1 MSLASQTQTIDDLT
15 SQAAGA
21 LADKRYSEAEGL
33 AGKALTLARDD
44 GDYQRMAVV
53 VPTLSLARAGRLALA
68 IDVGT
73 VTILDEPFDDD
84 VKIEPGCYLL
94 QPPLVGA
101 HARRLRLTALRDG
114 IPAVVLCREPVIRLG
129 LVPLVALGT
138 GATVRTKVRPPEDLD
153 NPSLEWFIDSLDAM
167 GEAATELDPGLTV
180 QKRVDA
186 LLTRLDSVPEYAG
199 LHQCLEESCREAA
212 EISDDSRS

>member
-15 SQAAGA
+15 GQAAQA
-21 LADKRYSEAEGL
+21 LAGQRYFQAENL
-33 AGKALTLARDD
+33 AHKALTLARDD

-53 VPTLSLARAGRLALA
+53 VPTLALARAGRLALA

-73 VTILDEPFDDD
+73 LLIIDEPFDDD
-84 VKIEPGCYLL
+84 VRVEPGCYLV

-101 HARRLRLTALRDG
+101 HARRLRLTAVRQE

-129 LVPLVALGT
+129 LVPLVALGN
-138 GATVRTKVRPPEDLD
+138 GATIRTKVRPPEDLD
-153 NPSLEWFIDSLDAM
+153 HPDLEWFADSLEAL
-167 GEAATELDPGLTV
+167 GEAAAELDPALTV

-186 LLTRLDSVPEYAG
+186 LLTRLDAIPDHAG
-199 LHQCLEESCREAA
+199 LHRHLEDSCREAA
-212 EISDDSRS
+212 EIPDDSPS

>member
-15 SQAAGA
+15 SQAVGA
-21 LADKRYSEAEGL
+21 LADKRYSQAEGL
-33 AGKALTLARDD
+33 ASKALTLARDD

-53 VPTLSLARAGRLALA
+53 IPTLSLARAGRLALA

-84 VKIEPGCYLL
+84 IKIEPGCYLM

-101 HARRLRLTALRDG
+101 HARRLRLTALRQE
-114 IPAVVLCREPVIRLG
+114 ISAVILCREPVIRLG
-129 LVPLVALGT
+129 LVPLVALGN

-153 NPSLEWFIDSLDAM
+153 NPSLDWFTDSLDAL
-167 GEAATELDPGLTV
+167 GEAATELDPGLSV

-186 LLTRLDSVPEYAG
+186 LLARLDSIPEYDG

-212 EISDDSRS
+212 ETPDNSRS